1 MQSLMLKNSRELQL
15 VEYKHPLLIGNKDVE
30 VSIVMSG
37 ICGTDLAV
45 ISGREEGKA
54 DIIRGHEAVG
64 IISRIGCEVGG
75 LEKGM
80 RVVIDPNQYCG
91 ECQACRSGRTHHCTG
106 FDGGLAIAGVNIH
119 GTFAERFVC
128 HQRFVYPLPQ
138 GVSWECG
145 VLVEPVAC
153 VLNTLEAGRLQAG
166 ERLLLIGSGPMSL
179 VAQLICRQMGIETL
193 AVETNAHRRAFAREM
208 GLAVLS
214 PDELPEHPG
223 FDAVL
228 DSVGNQLELA
238 AEHLVRGGRI
248 LLFGFNQH
256 YRYALPAKDFL
267 VNGFSIIGAG
277 EYNNHFPQAIN
288 MVEKTPE
295 LEKLVTHKYFLSE
308 YQNAITERFVN
319 GGDLAIK
326 SVFITKQ

>member
-64 IISRIGCEVGG
+64 IISRVGCEVCG

-128 HQRFVYPLPQ
+128 HQRFVYPLPE

-223 FDAVL
+223 FA
-228 DSVGNQLELA
+228 
-238 AEHLVRGGRI
+238 
-248 LLFGFNQH
+248 
-256 YRYALPAKDFL
+256 
-267 VNGFSIIGAG
+267 
-277 EYNNHFPQAIN
+277 
-288 MVEKTPE
+288 
-295 LEKLVTHKYFLSE
+295 
-308 YQNAITERFVN
+308 
-319 GGDLAIK
+319 
-326 SVFITKQ
+326 